1 MCHLVG
7 VEDDG
12 LLRVVL
18 LHHLDGDPGDSGL
31 EVGLL
36 SVHHAPRV
44 QLPGSLDTG
53 HVTQLYT

>member
-18 LHHLDGDPGDSGL
+18 LHHLDGDPGDGGL

-44 QLPGSLDTG
+44 QLPGSLHTG

>member
-18 LHHLDGDPGDSGL
+18 LHHLDGDPSNGWL

-36 SVHHAPRV
+36 SVHHAPHV
-44 QLPGSLDTG
+44 QLAGGLDTD
-53 HVTQLYT
+53 T